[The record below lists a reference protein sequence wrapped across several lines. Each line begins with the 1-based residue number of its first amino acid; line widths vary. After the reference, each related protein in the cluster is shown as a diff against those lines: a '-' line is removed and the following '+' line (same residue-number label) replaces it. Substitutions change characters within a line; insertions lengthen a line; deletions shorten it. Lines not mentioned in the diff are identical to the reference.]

1 MKLSA
6 LNTNA
11 LIVISGILTQTVAYL
26 KETTPIDKAVSGN
39 RTLANLE
46 SRVTVIKDLLA
57 KQKQTPEG
65 DLTEE
70 EQTVITEVGRH
81 YADLAEVILEQ
92 KEIEPGSEILV
103 LPDMYPDV
111 NFKGPLPEFMIATIH
126 YAIAARSRSQK
137 DIRTYLDYIE
147 NRTKAP
153 VLTPIVKAVS
163 RYLEQYVAFTVD
175 KAVAREFGEY
185 LKVENWKGL
194 VNAVEDLV
202 NKVNA
207 AESKPAANEVRLTLE
222 EFDRINNAV
231 DALYGSKP
239 FSRAEDLGNGVPLP
253 HYTRGNIARNP
264 TIVLKIVGSGIT
276 DMSFSGL

>member
-11 LIVISGILTQTVAYL
+11 LIVISGILTQTVSYL

-70 EQTVITEVGRH
+70 EQTVIAEVGRH
-81 YADLAEVILEQ
+81 YAYLAEVILEQ
-92 KEIEPGSEILV
+92 KEIEPGSEILS

-111 NFKGPLPEFMIATIH
+111 NFKGPLSEFMISTIY
-126 YAIAARSRSQK
+126 YAIAARTRSQK

-147 NRTKAP
+147 KRSKAP
-153 VLTPIVKAVS
+153 VLTPIVKAIN
-163 RYLEQYVAFTVD
+163 RYVEEYVAFTVD

-239 FSRAEDLGNGVPLP
+239 FSRVEDLGNGVPLP

>member
-1 MKLSA
+1 
-6 LNTNA
+6 
-11 LIVISGILTQTVAYL
+11 
-26 KETTPIDKAVSGN
+26 
-39 RTLANLE
+39 LANLGA
-46 SRVTVIKDLLA
+46 RVTVIKDLLA
-57 KQKQTPEG
+57 KQKQTPDG

-70 EQTVITEVGRH
+70 ELAVITEVGRH
-81 YADLAEVILEQ
+81 YADLAEVVLEQ
-92 KEIEPGSEILV
+92 NEIEPGSEMLS

-111 NFKGPLPEFMIATIH
+111 NFKGPLSEFMIAVIY

-147 NRTKAP
+147 KRSKAP
-153 VLTPIVKAVS
+153 VLTPIVKAVN
-163 RYLEQYVAFTVD
+163 RYVEAYVSFTMD
-175 KAVAREFGEY
+175 KAIVHEFGEY

-207 AESKPAANEVRLTLE
+207 TESKPAVNEVRLTLE

-253 HYTRGNIARNP
+253 HYTRGNVARNP
-264 TIVLKIVGSGIT
+264 SIVLKIEGSSIT
-276 DMSFSGL
+276 NMSFSGL